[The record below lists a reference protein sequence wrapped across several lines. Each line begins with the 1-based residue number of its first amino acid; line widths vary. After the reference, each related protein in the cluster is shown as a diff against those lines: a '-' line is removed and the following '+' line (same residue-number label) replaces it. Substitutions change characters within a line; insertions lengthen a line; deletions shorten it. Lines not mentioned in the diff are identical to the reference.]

1 MKTLLFAFALSASV
15 FAPVAIGAAPLTVE
29 PIITRS
35 TVQAERLELTLA
47 NLEQEL
53 TVVRLTNLDD
63 DFVYYSDRIRNHNG
77 FGVSL
82 DLKELPAGR
91 YVLSVRKGDV
101 SRSQVILKNE
111 RGVMCSDWK

>member
-1 MKTLLFAFALSASV
+1 MKTLLFAFALSAS
-15 FAPVAIGAAPLTVE
+15 ALASAASHAVE

-47 NLEQEL
+47 NLQQEL
-53 TVVRLTNLDD
+53 TVVTLTNLDD
-63 DFVYYSDRIRNHNG
+63 DLTYYSDRIRNHNG

-82 DLKELPAGR
+82 DLRELPAGR

-111 RGVMCSDWK
+111 LGVMCSDWK